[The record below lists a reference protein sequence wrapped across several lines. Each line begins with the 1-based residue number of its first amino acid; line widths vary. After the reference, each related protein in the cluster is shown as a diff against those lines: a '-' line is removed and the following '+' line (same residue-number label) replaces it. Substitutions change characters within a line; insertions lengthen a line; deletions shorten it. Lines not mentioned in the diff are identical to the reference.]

1 MLSDAT
7 TFISETNDSAA
18 MVSARLD
25 RLPATRYVWTL
36 IVLLSLGAFFEI
48 YDIALTGSISPGLIR
63 AGIFHAG
70 TKGMFGL
77 TDQATFAAATF
88 LGLFIGT
95 IGFASVADRY
105 GRRTIFTYSLLW
117 YATATVV
124 MAMQSTA
131 AMIDLT
137 RLIASV
143 GIGVELVTIDSYI
156 AELVP
161 KQIRGRAF
169 AVSHFVQLTAV
180 PLVAL
185 LSWQLIPLRPLGMAG
200 WRWVALVPALGAV
213 FVWAIRLAVP
223 ESPRWLAGRGRV
235 AEADR
240 VMSMI
245 EARVASEYDGRL
257 PEPEPGPSEERGQS
271 SLSEI
276 LRPPYARR
284 TIMLVLLNFFQAIGF
299 FGFSNWT
306 PALMESRGI
315 NFIKSLQYSFVI
327 AILYPIAPLFFVLIA
342 DKIERKWQVMIA
354 SACVAGFGLAFAQQ
368 SSVARLLA
376 FGGCLAVS
384 NLLLSYS
391 YHAYQSELYPTRV
404 RARAVGFVYSFS
416 RLSTVFSSFMIAFC
430 LQKFGTVG
438 VFAFIALAMLVV
450 VLSVGILGARTRGR
464 ALEEI
469 AQ

>member
-1 MLSDAT
+1 MP
-7 TFISETNDSAA
+7 SENGKDIPKTNDGPVL
-18 MVSARLD
+18 VSARLD
-25 RLPATRYVWTL
+25 RLPATPYIWKLVT
-36 IVLLSLGAFFEI
+36 LLSLGAFFEI
-48 YDIALTGSISPGLIR
+48 YDIALTASLSPGLIH

-70 TKGMFGL
+70 SKGMFGL

-88 LGLFIGT
+88 MGLFIGT
-95 IGFASVADRY
+95 IAFASIADKY
-105 GRRTIFTYSLLW
+105 GRRTIFTFSLMW

-124 MAMQSTA
+124 MAFQSGA
-131 AMIDLT
+131 VAIDLT
-137 RLIASV
+137 RLFASI
-143 GIGVELVTIDSYI
+143 GIGVELVTIDSYL

-169 AVSHFVQLTAV
+169 AVSHAVQLTAV
-180 PLVAL
+180 PVSAL
-185 LSWQLIPLRPLGMAG
+185 LSWLLIPLRPFGLAG
-200 WRWVALVPALGAV
+200 WRWVALVPALGAI
-213 FVWAIRLAVP
+213 FAWWIRRAVP
-223 ESPRWLAGRGRV
+223 ESPRWLVDKGRIQE
-235 AEADR
+235 AEE
-240 VMSMI
+240 VLSKI
-245 EARVASEYDGRL
+245 EARVASEYEGKL
-257 PEPEPGPSEERGQS
+257 TEPIPAAAEESGS
-271 SLSEI
+271 SGLAEI

-284 TIMLVLLNFFQAIGF
+284 TIMLVLLNVFQAIGF

-315 NFIKSLQYSFVI
+315 NFVKSLQYSFVI

-354 SACVAGFGLAFAQQ
+354 SACVAGFGLAFSQQ

-376 FGGCLAVS
+376 FGGLLAVS

-416 RLSTVFSSFMIAFC
+416 RLSTVFSSFMIAFF
-430 LQKFGTVG
+430 LLRFGTVG
-438 VFAFIALAMLVV
+438 VFFFIAFAMIIVV
-450 VLSVGILGARTRGR
+450 FSVGFLGARTRGR

-469 AQ
+469 AH